1 VTTTSHTEERRYFIP
16 HDSPW
21 SFLATVGLFSLLFGT
36 GTLLSGLP
44 RIGLGILAFGAV
56 VLITS
61 MVGWWR
67 LVISESEG
75 GIYRMLEDRSFRWGM
90 VFFIFSEVCFFGAFF
105 GALFYSRLFV
115 LPWLSGASNNL
126 FTGVLLWPGFA
137 NHWPSNGP
145 GLLGGAFTGAGPGDI
160 AAMNTALL
168 FISAVTVTI
177 AHWGLKNRHRGIVKV
192 FLALTFLLGF
202 TFVASQAHEYINDYQ
217 NAGLT
222 LGSGIYG
229 TTFFVLTGF
238 HGTHVTIGAIALV
251 AIWIRIM
258 RGHFDEHHH
267 FGFEAVAWYWH
278 FVDVVWLGLY
288 LFVYWL

>member
-1 VTTTSHTEERRYFIP
+1 MTTHAQRYFVP
-16 HDSPW
+16 HNSPW
-21 SFLATVGLFSLLFGT
+21 SFLMTVGFFALLFGT
-36 GTLLSGLP
+36 ATLLNGVEKVGLAV
-44 RIGLGILAFGAV
+44 LCFGAV
-56 VLITS
+56 VMIAS
-61 MVGWWR
+61 MAGWWR
-67 LVISESEG
+67 LVIQESESNT
-75 GIYRMLEDRSFRWGM
+75 YHALEDSSFRWGM

-115 LPWLSGASNNL
+115 LPFLSGASNNL
-126 FTGVLLWPGFA
+126 FTGVLLWPGFVD
-137 NHWPSNGP
+137 HWPTNGP
-145 GLLGGAFTGAGPGDI
+145 GALGGAFEAMSPGGI

-177 AHWGLKNRHRGIVKV
+177 AHWGLKNGNRNVLKI

-202 TFVASQAHEYINDYQ
+202 TFVVSQAHEYIHAYQ
-217 NAGLT
+217 AQGLT

-229 TTFFVLTGF
+229 STFFLLTGF

-251 AIWIRIM
+251 VIWVRVL

>member
-1 VTTTSHTEERRYFIP
+1 MTTHTGTARYFLP
-16 HDSPW
+16 HNSPW

-36 GTLLSGLP
+36 ATLLSGVETV
-44 RIGLGILAFGAV
+44 GLAVLVFGAL
-56 VLITS
+56 VLIMS
-61 MVGWWR
+61 IVGWWR
-67 LVISESEG
+67 LVILESEG
-75 GIYRMLEDRSFRWGM
+75 GAYRALEDSSFRWGM

-126 FTGVLLWPGFA
+126 FTGVLLWPGFLDS
-137 NHWPSNGP
+137 WPSNGP
-145 GLLGGAFTGAGPGDI
+145 GLLGGSFEGMSPGGI

-168 FISAVTVTI
+168 LTSAVTVTV
-177 AHWGLKNRHRGIVKV
+177 AHWGLKNNHRGLVKV
-192 FLALTFLLGF
+192 FLVLTFLLGF
-202 TFVASQAHEYINDYQ
+202 TFVVSQAHEYIHAYQ
-217 NAGLT
+217 VQHLT

-251 AIWIRIM
+251 VIWLRVM

>member
-1 VTTTSHTEERRYFIP
+1 MTTHTGIHRYFIP

-21 SFLATVGLFSLLFGT
+21 SFVAAVGLFSLLFGT
-36 GTLLSGLP
+36 ATLLSGHVN
-44 RIGLGILAFGAV
+44 IGLTILCFGAV

-61 MVGWWR
+61 MAGWWR
-67 LVISESEG
+67 LVILESESRT
-75 GIYRMLEDRSFRWGM
+75 YHALEDSSFRWGM

-115 LPWLSGASNNL
+115 LPFLSGASNNL
-126 FTGVLLWPGFA
+126 FTGVLLWPGFVDQ
-137 NHWPSNGP
+137 WPSNGP
-145 GLLGGAFTGAGPGDI
+145 GALGGAFEAMGPGGI

-177 AHWGLKNRHRGIVKV
+177 AHWGLKTGHRNIVKV

-202 TFVASQAHEYINDYQ
+202 TFVVSQAHEYIHAYQ
-217 NAGLT
+217 AQGLT

-229 TTFFVLTGF
+229 STFFLLTGF

-251 AIWIRIM
+251 VIWCRIL
-258 RGHFDEHHH
+258 RGHFDKHHQ

>member
-1 VTTTSHTEERRYFIP
+1 MSTSTTHAGRYFLP
-16 HDSPW
+16 HNSPW
-21 SFLATVGLFSLLFGT
+21 SFLATLGLFSMLFGFAT
-36 GTLLSGLP
+36 FLSGVRTP
-44 RIGLGILAFGAV
+44 GLALLGFGAM

-61 MVGWWR
+61 MFGWWY
-67 LVISESEG
+67 LVVRESETG
-75 GIYRMLEDRSFRWGM
+75 AYHAIEDRSFRWGM
-90 VFFIFSEVCFFGAFF
+90 VFFITSEVFFFGAFF

-115 LPWLSGASNNL
+115 LPWLAGASNNL
-126 FTGVLLWPGFA
+126 FTGVLLWPGFVSQ
-137 NHWPSNGP
+137 WPSNGP
-145 GLLGGAFTGAGPGDI
+145 GALNGAFRGMGPGGI

-168 FISAVTVTI
+168 LTSAVTVTV
-177 AHWGLKNRHRGIVKV
+177 AHWGLKNNRRGLVKV

-202 TFVASQAHEYINDYQ
+202 TFVASQAHEYLHAYHVQ
-217 NAGLT
+217 NLQ

-238 HGTHVTIGAIALV
+238 HGTHVTIGAIALLV
-251 AIWIRIM
+251 IWIRVL

>member
-1 VTTTSHTEERRYFIP
+1 MTTTTGTARYFLP
-16 HDSPW
+16 HNSPW

-36 GTLLSGLP
+36 ATLLSGLE
-44 RIGLGILAFGAV
+44 RVGLAVLALGAA

-67 LVISESEG
+67 LVILESERG
-75 GIYRMLEDRSFRWGM
+75 VYHVLEDSSFRWGM
-90 VFFIFSEVCFFGAFF
+90 VFFILSEVCFFGAFF

-126 FTGVLLWPGFA
+126 FTGVLLWPGFLD
-137 NHWPSNGP
+137 HWPSNGP
-145 GLLGGAFTGAGPGDI
+145 GLLGGSFEGMTPGGI

-168 FISAVTVTI
+168 LTSAVTVTV
-177 AHWGLKNRHRGIVKV
+177 AHWGLKNKHRGLVKV
-192 FLALTFLLGF
+192 FLPLTFLLGF
-202 TFVASQAHEYINDYQ
+202 TFVASQAHEYIHAYQ
-217 NAGLT
+217 ALHLT

-251 AIWIRIM
+251 VIWVRIM

>member
-1 VTTTSHTEERRYFIP
+1 MSSHTGAQRYFIP
-16 HDSPW
+16 HNSPW
-21 SFLATVGLFSLLFGT
+21 SFAITVGFFALLFGT
-36 GTLLSGLP
+36 AMLLSGMEKS
-44 RIGLGILAFGAV
+44 GLAILCAGAV
-56 VLITS
+56 VMIVC

-67 LVISESEG
+67 LVIHESESRT
-75 GIYRMLEDRSFRWGM
+75 YRALEDSSFRWGM

-115 LPWLSGASNNL
+115 LPFLSGASNNL
-126 FTGVLLWPGFA
+126 FTEVLLWPGFVA
-137 NHWPSNGP
+137 QWPSNGP
-145 GLLGGAFTGAGPGDI
+145 GNLGGTFEGMTPGGI

-177 AHWGLKNRHRGIVKV
+177 AHWGLKNGHRNIVKV
-192 FLALTFLLGF
+192 FLALTFFLGF
-202 TFVASQAHEYINDYQ
+202 TFVVSQAHEYIHAYQ
-217 NAGLT
+217 QLGLT

-238 HGTHVTIGAIALV
+238 HGTHVTIGAIALLV
-251 AIWIRIM
+251 IWVRVM

-267 FGFEAVAWYWH
+267 FGFEAIAWYWH